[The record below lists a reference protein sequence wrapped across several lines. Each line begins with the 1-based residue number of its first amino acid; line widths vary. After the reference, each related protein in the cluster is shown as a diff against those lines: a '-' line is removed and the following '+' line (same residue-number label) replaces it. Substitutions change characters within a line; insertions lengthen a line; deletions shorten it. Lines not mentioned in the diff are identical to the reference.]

1 MTNLFAL
8 KTAAQSHVDKIAPN
22 KVKFTL
28 EKNEQGRNELVM
40 RYCHYRIDGELV
52 WFTKTCRPDALEADL
67 LINYIEKRADFL
79 NANYYWQ
86 MKSQVANVH
95 PQLFKQWRNEFKRTS
110 SDVISYLD
118 KDPELVK

>member
-1 MTNLFAL
+1 MANLFAL

-40 RYCHYRIDGELV
+40 RYCHYDMDGELV

-67 LINYIEKRADFL
+67 LISYIEKRADFL

-86 MKSQVANVH
+86 AEAQKANVH
-95 PQLFKQWRNEFKRTS
+95 PQMFKEWFGAKKCTS
-110 SDVISYLD
+110 SDMIIY
-118 KDPELVK
+118 